1 MSSETTDKHIRVPAR
16 VHDRIKALKHDDE
29 TMGEA
34 VDRLIGGYTLLD
46 FATETDPVD
55 DDTEREDLAEAYNEY
70 TEELERTMI
79 SDDT

>member
-16 VHDRIKALKHDDE
+16 VHDRIKALKRDDE

-34 VDRLIGGYTLLD
+34 VDRLIDGYTLLD

-55 DDTEREDLAEAYNEY
+55 DDTEREDLAEAYDGY
-70 TEELERTMI
+70 TEELERTMV